1 MDHYAVAA
9 DKLYRY
15 LVTHHGDGGALVGPD
30 PGIRF
35 NYRVGRFIKGY
46 LGFVP
51 WNDQL
56 YYLQG
61 QAYWILANWV
71 LHERTGDKSHA
82 QMAVDCADQ
91 ILARQRP
98 DGAWDY
104 PNPEWAGRVATVEGT
119 WASIGLIETYRRTG
133 KQHLLDGA
141 LRWHS
146 YLHREIGFQRIGDE
160 VAVNYFARRK
170 DARVPNNSTLYLY
183 LLGALWATTEDRR
196 YLDETPGLVTFLER
210 AQLSMGELPYS
221 VDGVA
226 GTRGRTHFQ
235 CYQYNAFECLD
246 LIQYHTLTGDDRVLP
261 IIRQVLRFLSAGIR
275 PDGHAAY
282 ACNSVQRRVSYHTGA
297 LAAAFTEAQRVG
309 IYDYTDLARRAYAYL
324 ISLQRPDGGFIH
336 SQRDYGV
343 LRDVRS
349 YPRYLAMILYHLL
362 IAEALTEDTTGKE
375 AAYDTVR

>member
-1 MDHYAVAA
+1 VDHYALAA

-15 LVTHHGDGGALVGPD
+15 LVTNHGDGGALVGPD

-35 NYRVGRFIKGY
+35 NYRIGRFVKGY
-46 LGFVP
+46 LGFVR

-61 QAYWILANWV
+61 QAYWILANWI
-71 LHERTGDKSHA
+71 LHERTGDESYA
-82 QMAVDCADQ
+82 RTAIDCADK

-119 WASIGLIETYRRTG
+119 WASIGLIETFRRTG
-133 KQHLLDGA
+133 EQRLLDGA

-160 VAVNYFARRK
+160 VAVNYFARRT

-183 LLGALWATTEDRR
+183 LLGALWATTKDQR

-210 AQLSMGELPYS
+210 AQLSTGELPYS
-221 VDGVA
+221 VDGLED
-226 GTRGRTHFQ
+226 TRGRTHFQ

-261 IIRQVLRFLSAGIR
+261 IISNVLRFLSDGIR
-275 PDGHAAY
+275 EDGHAAY

-297 LAAAFTEAQRVG
+297 LAAAFTEARRVG
-309 IYDYTDLARRAYAYL
+309 IDDYTPLARKAYAYL

-375 AAYDTVR
+375 AAYDSVR